1 MVKRGQT
8 DRRLAAGEARRGGAG
23 RNSCSGDQIDC
34 GARLRDAGEVPH
46 RVVVVVGLGVAGN
59 DAGDESIGYRSSG
72 ELGLVA
78 REHSEARGEVL

>member
-8 DRRLAAGEARRGGAG
+8 DRRLSASEAKRGGG
-23 RNSCSGDQIDC
+23 VRDSCSGDQIDG

-46 RVVVVVGLGVAGN
+46 RVVVVIGLGIAGKGA
-59 DAGDESIGYRSSG
+59 DDESSGCRSSG

-78 REHSEARGEVL
+78 RRHGEARGEVL